1 MQGEG
6 GRRQSGVNCAETKL
20 ESMLQRLLEPPLG
33 YTVDRAHAGRQT
45 DRIVIPAKYL
55 RKLSFVAVQVLHS

>member
-6 GRRQSGVNCAETKL
+6 GRRQ
-20 ESMLQRLLEPPLG
+20 
-33 YTVDRAHAGRQT
+33 TVDRAHAGRQT